1 MSEEL
6 SLMAQPDI
14 RIEVNG
20 EEWSQH
26 DLVDA
31 LIRRDEKL
39 THAFF
44 FRKCMP
50 MFITI
55 IDRIFDYHV
64 DYDEFVNELYLYL
77 MRPGKDGQEAHVLRA
92 FSFRSSLF
100 TWLNRV
106 AIRFFIRNKNLLIG
120 NVSQASLYS
129 QSTHTTYEQI
139 DVDAQMQV
147 EQLFQLMMQGKG
159 GQRLKDTERYI
170 LVIRRL
176 EIEGC
181 SPQQV
186 ADELHIRTEAV
197 YNIRTRAMK
206 ALRRVALKEGGR

>member
-1 MSEEL
+1 
-6 SLMAQPDI
+6 
-14 RIEVNG
+14 
-20 EEWSQH
+20 
-26 DLVDA
+26 
-31 LIRRDEKL
+31 
-39 THAFF
+39 
-44 FRKCMP
+44 MP

-77 MRPGKDGQEAHVLRA
+77 MRPGKDGVDAHILRS

-106 AIRFFIRNKNLLIG
+106 AIRFFIRNKNQLIG
-120 NVSQASLYS
+120 NTSSVSLYS
-129 QSTHTTYEQI
+129 QNAVSTRQLDE
-139 DVDAQMQV
+139 VDAQMQV
-147 EQLFQLMMQGKG
+147 EQLFLLMKQGKR
-159 GQRLKDTERYI
+159 GQRLRDVERYI

-176 EIEGC
+176 DIEGC

-186 ADELHIRTEAV
+186 AEELQVRIEAV

-206 ALRRVALKEGGR
+206 ALRRTALKEEGGR

>member
-1 MSEEL
+1 MVRL
-6 SLMAQPDI
+6 GI
-14 RIEVNG
+14 RA
-20 EEWSQH
+20 SAAA
-26 DLVDA
+26 LVFRSS
-31 LIRRDEKL
+31 RRVSVPPCGVF
-39 THAFF
+39 TCATV
-44 FRKCMP
+44 P

-77 MRPGKDGQEAHVLRA
+77 MRPGKDGVDAHILRS

-106 AIRFFIRNKNLLIG
+106 AIRFFIRNKNQLIG
-120 NVSQASLYS
+120 NASSVSLYS
-129 QSTHTTYEQI
+129 QNAVSTRQLDE
-139 DVDAQMQV
+139 VDAQMQV
-147 EQLFQLMMQGKG
+147 EQLFLLMKQGKR
-159 GQRLKDTERYI
+159 GQRLRDVERYI

-176 EIEGC
+176 DIEGC

-186 ADELHIRTEAV
+186 AEELQVRIEAV

-206 ALRRVALKEGGR
+206 ALRRTALKEEGGR

>member
-1 MSEEL
+1 MKN
-6 SLMAQPDI
+6 MPDNI
-14 RIEVNG
+14 SIEVNG
-20 EEWSQH
+20 TDLSQQEV
-26 DLVDA
+26 VDA
-31 LIRRDEKL
+31 LLRHDEAI

-77 MRPGKDGQEAHVLRA
+77 MRPGKDGVDAHILRS

-106 AIRFFIRNKNLLIG
+106 AIRFFIRNKNQLIG
-120 NVSQASLYS
+120 NTSSVSLYS
-129 QSTHTTYEQI
+129 QNAVSTRQLDE
-139 DVDAQMQV
+139 VDAQMQV
-147 EQLFQLMMQGKG
+147 EQLFLLMKQGKR
-159 GQRLKDTERYI
+159 GQRLRDVERYI

-176 EIEGC
+176 DIEGC

-186 ADELHIRTEAV
+186 AEELQVRIEAV

-206 ALRRVALKEGGR
+206 ALRRTALKEEGGR